1 MKSKPYRDVA
11 AELEALDAKINALLP
26 PRYQHCYTSVPPN
39 SMGSAGL
46 KYGRDGRV
54 AWDEIWTTFCDLALA
69 GGPPHRGKL
78 LEPVSEAEVAAAPG
92 RYRDVAAEIG
102 RAIKMTTYLP
112 VVDGYAS
119 GWVGVQ
125 CESRAEAAWLQ
136 LAVNAENVSARRRN
150 TVLQLPAG
158 PDFRVEK
165 EIKNVVVALSK
176 TQHYWDGHLTGA
188 QQSLAGEDVWEPAT
202 PAEAAAAPA
211 EYEAA
216 AREVEDGL
224 RAAGLPM
231 SSRRYVGW
239 IGIDTA
245 GEEEAVWLLRAVV
258 VEQVL
263 ARREEGVLYLSVG
276 ATPDACQAARVT
288 RAIRQA
294 WQLRAASGPSRPFWR
309 LSGGLGSARGSRHR
323 LI

>member
-1 MKSKPYRDVA
+1 MKQTPYRNVA
-11 AELEALDAKINALLP
+11 AELAALDARINALLP
-26 PRYQHCYTSVPPN
+26 SRYQHCYTSVSPS

-46 KYGRDGRV
+46 RYGPDGRV

-69 GGPPHRGKL
+69 GGPPHRGRL

-92 RYRDVAAEIG
+92 RHRDVVAEIA
-102 RAIKMTTYLP
+102 RAIRMTTYLP
-112 VVDGYAS
+112 VVDGYAP

-136 LAVNAENVSARRRN
+136 LAVTAENVSARRRQ

-176 TQHYWDGHLTGA
+176 THHYWDGHLTGA

-202 PAEAAAAPA
+202 PAEAAAASA

-216 AREVEDGL
+216 AGEVEDSL
-224 RAAGLPM
+224 RAAGLPT
-231 SSRRYVGW
+231 SPRRYVGW
-239 IGIDTA
+239 IGIETA
-245 GEEEAVWLLRAVV
+245 GEEEAVWLLRAVL

-263 ARREEGVLYLSVG
+263 ARREEGVLYLPIG
-276 ATPDACQAARVT
+276 ATSDSGQAARVG

-294 WQLRAASGPSRPFWR
+294 WELRAAASPRRPAWR
-309 LSGGLGSARGSRHR
+309 ASCGLG
-323 LI
+323 